1 MPTYSNDFIVNVNKF
16 NSDDPLLVLLEITH
30 PFISDTIR
38 LVNDNKD
45 LVSNSHNY
53 LAMPFKIDRQS
64 DVQNELPKITLTV
77 QNVGRSLI
85 KWIDSS
91 GGGRDAVIKL
101 LLVRRS
107 TPNLIE
113 ESLDLGIA
121 SVNVSTRAVIF
132 NLNIQNNLSKRS
144 CRLIYDVERAYG
156 LF

>member
-91 GGGRDAVIKL
+91 GDGRNAVIKL

-132 NLNIQNNLSKRS
+132 NLNIQNNLAKRS
-144 CRLIYDVERAYG
+144 CRLVYDVEGAYG